1 MNTLKAEK
9 RDMDVKAKKLRR
21 EGFVTGNLFGR
32 EIEGSI
38 PVKMSARDVESLLK
52 TCHKGS
58 QILLSVEGKLYHAL
72 IKDVEYNAMKHCV
85 EEVDFQA
92 LVSGQKVHSVAEVIL
107 KNHEQVTTGVLD
119 EALKEISYKALPE
132 DLVDQVIVD
141 VGNMRV
147 GDTVRVKDLE
157 IAGNEKIEL
166 LTDPEDI
173 VVTIVAV
180 NNKVLEEEREAEE
193 A

>member
-9 RDMDVKAKKLRR
+9 RNMDVKAKKLRR

-38 PVKMSARDVESLLK
+38 PVKISARDAESLLK

-58 QILLSVEGKLYHAL
+58 QILLSVEGKRYHAL
-72 IKDVEYNAMKHCV
+72 IKDVNYNSMKHCV
-85 EEVDFQA
+85 EEIDFQA

-107 KNHEQVTTGVLD
+107 KRHEQVTEGVLD
-119 EALKEISYKALPE
+119 EALKEIAYKALPE
-132 DLVDQVIVD
+132 DLVDQIIVD

-147 GDTVRVKDLE
+147 GDTIRVKDLE
-157 IAGNEKIEL
+157 IAGNEKVEL

-180 NNKVLEEEREAEE
+180 NNKALEEETEAEE